1 MTFAISISN
10 LNENLTIIDNKQFD
24 EKLIPHYFKSHDQ
37 SLSHANPQYHP
48 WPHTLNF
55 LTQTVYPSY
64 LVNILYTG
72 VWKHWAG
79 YRTFWPIF
87 TTLVLLPI
95 YFVYSLVSIYRTFTR
110 FIGQCPAWL
119 AVSTPLSLHDHM
131 RMVTSIMWVNVT
143 WCALITVGH
152 SWSEYSPVYLTPN
165 NHHHCS
171 ISNLNTTVMITI
183 CSYLLFKS
191 I

>member
-1 MTFAISISN
+1 MTFAISITN

-110 FIGQCPAWL
+110 LIGQCPAWL
-119 AVSTPLSLHDHM
+119 VVSTPL
-131 RMVTSIMWVNVT
+131 
-143 WCALITVGH
+143 
-152 SWSEYSPVYLTPN
+152 P
-165 NHHHCS
+165 
-171 ISNLNTTVMITI
+171 ISNMNYENEKQTFSRQEIILPTEFGNVCVIAFVL
-183 CSYLLFKS
+183 SLLYGFPEQTDV
-191 I
+191 